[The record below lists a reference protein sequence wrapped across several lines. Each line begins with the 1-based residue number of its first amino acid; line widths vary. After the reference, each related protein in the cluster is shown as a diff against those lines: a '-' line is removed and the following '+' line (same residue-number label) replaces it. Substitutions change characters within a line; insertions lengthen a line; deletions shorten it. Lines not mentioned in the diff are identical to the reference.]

1 MSETYEIY
9 TPNGGILDVEKK
21 TNKILLYDG
30 GAKVGKYT
38 QEYSKALFEADRIL
52 RNSPYKDY
60 KPQYL
65 DPEFH
70 TGEKSTLLE
79 FKDWQSIYLKDPIKG
94 SIAPW
99 TKAEKAYYKSL
110 KTKRE
115 RYKYLVIRSGIR
127 SVVIDIL
134 YEAIGAVDEKGNV
147 DPKYEKLYRIVDD
160 NKHNLRSSLFH
171 NEWGMAA
178 GILGDYKYLANDMSQ
193 NGFNARFIQATILY
207 IQLSGGSSIL
217 DKPLSGGSSILDKP
231 HLLGAIYGYADIAVG
246 SGLVGVHKNPLREQ
260 EIKTLAK
267 TLKPDEFGMLPFID
281 EIMGVDW
288 VIDLNK
294 YDIASDQFGSM
305 YKALRSDIVEG
316 KIKDPRDID
325 STYES
330 RREFDRYRGGYKNG
344 MRQGYETDTPN
355 DWSEERAQLFNDT
368 LILHAKLAALT
379 PPQGYPNAPYYF
391 TPENL
396 EWYYKRHKLDRL
408 LDPRIPAIYRYNFPQ
423 ELRAKILAYAKE
435 HNIKE

>member
-9 TPNGGILDVEKK
+9 TPNGGILDVEKE

-52 RNSPYKDY
+52 RTSPYINY
-60 KPQYL
+60 QPRYL

-94 SIAPW
+94 AIAPW

-110 KTKRE
+110 KTKKE

-127 SVVIDIL
+127 SVVIDIP

-147 DPKYEKLYRIVDD
+147 DPKYEELYRIVDD
-160 NKHNLRSSLFH
+160 NKYNLRSSLFH

-207 IQLSGGSSIL
+207 IQ
-217 DKPLSGGSSILDKP
+217 LSGGSSILDKP

-288 VIDLNK
+288 VIDYNK
-294 YDIASDQFGSM
+294 YDIASDEFGDI
-305 YKALRSDIVEG
+305 YKALRSDVVEG

-330 RREFDRYRGGYKNG
+330 RREFDRYMDGYKNG

-391 TPENL
+391 TPEKL

-408 LDPRIPAIYRYNFPQ
+408 LDPRIPAIYRYNFPE

>member
-9 TPNGGILDVEKK
+9 TPNGLILDVEKK

-38 QEYSKALFEADRIL
+38 QEYSKALFEAHNIKQ
-52 RNSPYKDY
+52 NSPYKDY
-60 KPQYL
+60 QPRYL
-65 DPEFH
+65 DPNLY
-70 TGEKSTLLE
+70 TGQSSTLLE

-110 KTKRE
+110 KTKKE

-127 SVVIDIL
+127 SVVIDIP

-147 DPKYEKLYRIVDD
+147 DPKYEKLYRTVDD

-217 DKPLSGGSSILDKP
+217 DKPN
-231 HLLGAIYGYADIAVG
+231 LLGAIYGYADIAVG

-288 VIDLNK
+288 VIDYNK
-294 YDIASDQFGSM
+294 YRIARDEFGSM

-330 RREFDRYRGGYKNG
+330 RREFDRYRGGYYNG
-344 MRQGYETDTPN
+344 MVNGYGTDTPN

-391 TPENL
+391 TPE
-396 EWYYKRHKLDRL
+396 
-408 LDPRIPAIYRYNFPQ
+408 
-423 ELRAKILAYAKE
+423 
-435 HNIKE
+435 

>member
-9 TPNGGILDVEKK
+9 TSNGLILEVDKN
-21 TNKILLYDG
+21 TNQIIFDKREDG
-30 GAKVGKYT
+30 REVGKYT
-38 QEYSKALFEADRIL
+38 QEYSKALFEAHNIKQ
-52 RNSPYKDY
+52 NSPYKDY

-65 DPEFH
+65 DPNLY
-70 TGEKSTLLE
+70 TGQSSTLLE

-94 SIAPW
+94 AIAPW

-115 RYKYLVIRSGIR
+115 RYKYLAIRSGLR
-127 SVVIDIL
+127 SVVIDIP
-134 YEAIGAVDEKGNV
+134 YDAYANVDEKGYLINEEYAYIYDEV
-147 DPKYEKLYRIVDD
+147 NN
-160 NKHNLRSSLFH
+160 NKETLKSSLFRQ
-171 NEWGMAA
+171 EWGMAA
-178 GILGDYKYLANDMSQ
+178 GILGKPEYFVRSKNH
-193 NGFNARFIQATILY
+193 GFNARMIQCFILY
-207 IQLSGGSSIL
+207 IQLTGG
-217 DKPLSGGSSILDKP
+217 GYEE
-231 HLLGAIYGYADIAVG
+231 LGIKRGIYNYADNLLEIGIGMAG
-246 SGLVGVHKNPLREQ
+246 IHKNPLRA
-260 EIKTLAK
+260 KLVKDLAK
-267 TLKPDEFGMLPFID
+267 TIQPDEFGMLPFID

-288 VIDLNK
+288 VIDYNK
-294 YDIASDQFGSM
+294 YRIARDEFGSM

-330 RREFDRYRGGYKNG
+330 RREFDHHRGGYYNG
-344 MRQGYETDTPN
+344 MVNAYGYDIPN
-355 DWSEERAQLFNDT
+355 DRSEESAQLRIDSM
-368 LILHAKLAALT
+368 ILTAKLAALT

-396 EWYYKRHKLDRL
+396 EWYYKRHKLDKL
-408 LDPRIPAIYRYNFPQ
+408 LDPRIPAIYRYNFPR

>member
-1 MSETYEIY
+1 
-9 TPNGGILDVEKK
+9 
-21 TNKILLYDG
+21 
-30 GAKVGKYT
+30 
-38 QEYSKALFEADRIL
+38 
-52 RNSPYKDY
+52 
-60 KPQYL
+60 
-65 DPEFH
+65 
-70 TGEKSTLLE
+70 
-79 FKDWQSIYLKDPIKG
+79 
-94 SIAPW
+94 
-99 TKAEKAYYKSL
+99 
-110 KTKRE
+110 
-115 RYKYLVIRSGIR
+115 IRSGLR
-127 SVVIDIL
+127 SVVIDIP
-134 YEAIGAVDEKGNV
+134 YDAYANVDEKGNLINEEYAYIYDEV
-147 DPKYEKLYRIVDD
+147 NN
-160 NKHNLRSSLFH
+160 NKETLKSSLFRQ
-171 NEWGMAA
+171 EWGIAA
-178 GILGDYKYLANDMSQ
+178 GILGKPEYFVRSKNH
-193 NGFNARFIQATILY
+193 GFNARMIQCFILY
-207 IQLSGGSSIL
+207 IQLTGG
-217 DKPLSGGSSILDKP
+217 GYEE
-231 HLLGAIYGYADIAVG
+231 LGIKRGIYNYADNLLEIGIGMAG
-246 SGLVGVHKNPLREQ
+246 IHKNPLRA
-260 EIKTLAK
+260 KLVKDLAK
-267 TLKPDEFGMLPFID
+267 TIQPDEFGMLPFID

-288 VIDLNK
+288 VIDYNK
-294 YDIASDQFGSM
+294 YRIARDESGDI

>member
-9 TPNGGILDVEKK
+9 TPNGLILDVEKK

-38 QEYSKALFEADRIL
+38 QEYSKALFEAHNIKQ
-52 RNSPYKDY
+52 NSPYKDY
-60 KPQYL
+60 QPRYL
-65 DPEFH
+65 DPNLY
-70 TGEKSTLLE
+70 TGQSSTLLE

-110 KTKRE
+110 KTKKE

-127 SVVIDIL
+127 SVVIDIP

-217 DKPLSGGSSILDKP
+217 DKPN
-231 HLLGAIYGYADIAVG
+231 LLGAIYGYADIAVG

-288 VIDLNK
+288 VIDYNE
-294 YDIASDQFGSM
+294 YQISEDEFGDI

-330 RREFDRYRGGYKNG
+330 RREFDHHRGGYYNG
-344 MRQGYETDTPN
+344 MVNGYGTDTPN

-396 EWYYKRHKLDRL
+396 EWYYKRHKLDAK

-423 ELRAKILAYAKE
+423 ELRAKI
-435 HNIKE
+435 

>member
-1 MSETYEIY
+1 MRCR
-9 TPNGGILDVEKK
+9 KK

-65 DPEFH
+65 DPNFY
-70 TGEKSTLLE
+70 TGQSSTLLE
-79 FKDWQSIYLKDPIKG
+79 FKEWQSIYLKDPIKG
-94 SIAPW
+94 AIAPW

-127 SVVIDIL
+127 SVVIDIP

-207 IQLSGGSSIL
+207 IQ
-217 DKPLSGGSSILDKP
+217 LSGGSSILDKP

>member
-60 KPQYL
+60 QPRYL
-65 DPEFH
+65 DPNLY
-70 TGEKSTLLE
+70 TGQSSTLLE

-110 KTKRE
+110 KTKKE
-115 RYKYLVIRSGIR
+115 RYKYLVIRSGLR
-127 SVVIDIL
+127 STVIDIP

-178 GILGDYKYLANDMSQ
+178 GILGDYKYLANDMFQ

-217 DKPLSGGSSILDKP
+217 DKPN
-231 HLLGAIYGYADIAVG
+231 LLGAIYGYADIAVG

-288 VIDLNK
+288 VIDYNK
-294 YDIASDQFGSM
+294 YDIASDEFGDI

-316 KIKDPRDID
+316 KIKDPRDVD

-330 RREFDRYRGGYKNG
+330 RREFDRHRGGYKNG

-396 EWYYKRHKLDRL
+396 EWYYKRHKLDKL
-408 LDPRIPAIYRYNFPQ
+408 LDPRIPAIYRYNFPE

>member
-52 RNSPYKDY
+52 RTSPYINY
-60 KPQYL
+60 QPRYL

-70 TGEKSTLLE
+70 TGERSTLLE

-94 SIAPW
+94 AIAPW
-99 TKAEKAYYKSL
+99 TKAEKAYYNSL
-110 KTKRE
+110 KTKKE

-127 SVVIDIL
+127 SVVIDIP

-217 DKPLSGGSSILDKP
+217 DKPN
-231 HLLGAIYGYADIAVG
+231 LLGAIYGYADIAVG

-288 VIDLNK
+288 VIDFNK
-294 YDIASDQFGSM
+294 YDIASDESGKI

-316 KIKDPRDID
+316 KIKDPRDVD

-330 RREFDRYRGGYKNG
+330 RREFDRHRGRYKNG
-344 MRQGYETDTPN
+344 MREGYETDTPN
-355 DWSEERAQLFNDT
+355 DWSEEEAQLFNDT

-396 EWYYKRHKLDRL
+396 EWYYKKHKLDAK

-423 ELRAKILAYAKE
+423 ELRAKIQAYAKE

>member
-52 RNSPYKDY
+52 RTSPYINY
-60 KPQYL
+60 QPRYL

-127 SVVIDIL
+127 SVVIDIP

-171 NEWGMAA
+171 NEWGMAV

-207 IQLSGGSSIL
+207 IQ
-217 DKPLSGGSSILDKP
+217 LSGGSSILDKP

>member
-65 DPEFH
+65 DPNFY
-70 TGEKSTLLE
+70 TGQKSTLVE
-79 FKDWQSIYLKDPIKG
+79 FKEWQSIYLKDPIKG

-127 SVVIDIL
+127 SVVIDIP

-207 IQLSGGSSIL
+207 IQ
-217 DKPLSGGSSILDKP
+217 LSGGSSILDKP

>member
-127 SVVIDIL
+127 SVVIDIP

>member
-9 TPNGGILDVEKK
+9 TPNGGILDVEKE

-52 RNSPYKDY
+52 RTSPYINY
-60 KPQYL
+60 QPRYL

-94 SIAPW
+94 AIAPW

-110 KTKRE
+110 KTKKE

-127 SVVIDIL
+127 SVVIDIP

-147 DPKYEKLYRIVDD
+147 DPKYEELYRIVDD

-207 IQLSGGSSIL
+207 IQ
-217 DKPLSGGSSILDKP
+217 LSGGSSILDKP

-288 VIDLNK
+288 VIDYNK
-294 YDIASDQFGSM
+294 YDIASDEFGDI
-305 YKALRSDIVEG
+305 YKALRSDVVEG

-330 RREFDRYRGGYKNG
+330 RREFDRYMDGYKNG

-391 TPENL
+391 TPEKL

-408 LDPRIPAIYRYNFPQ
+408 LDPRIPAIYRYNFPE

>member
-9 TPNGGILDVEKK
+9 MPNGIILDVEKK
-21 TNKILLYDG
+21 TNKILLDDG

-38 QEYSKALFEADRIL
+38 QEYSKALFEAHNIKQ
-52 RNSPYKDY
+52 NSPYKDY
-60 KPQYL
+60 QPRYL
-65 DPEFH
+65 DPNLY
-70 TGEKSTLLE
+70 TGQSSTLLE

-110 KTKRE
+110 KTKKE

-127 SVVIDIL
+127 SVVIDIP

-178 GILGDYKYLANDMSQ
+178 GILGDYKYLANDMFQ

-217 DKPLSGGSSILDKP
+217 DKPN
-231 HLLGAIYGYADIAVG
+231 LLGAIYGYADIAVG

-288 VIDLNK
+288 IIDLNK
-294 YDIASDQFGSM
+294 YKLANDQFGSI
-305 YKALRSDIVEG
+305 YKALRSDVVEG
-316 KIKDPRDID
+316 KLKDPRDVD

-330 RREFDRYRGGYKNG
+330 RREFDRYMVGYRKG
-344 MRQGYETDTPN
+344 MAQGYGTDTPN

-391 TPENL
+391 TPEKL

>member
-1 MSETYEIY
+1 MNGNKDIYEIY
-9 TPNGGILDVEKK
+9 TSNGLILEVDKN
-21 TNKILLYDG
+21 TNQIIFDKREDG
-30 GAKVGKYT
+30 REVGKYT
-38 QEYSKALFEADRIL
+38 QEYSKALFEAHNIKQ
-52 RNSPYKDY
+52 NSPYKDY
-60 KPQYL
+60 QPRYL
-65 DPEFH
+65 DPNLY
-70 TGEKSTLLE
+70 TGQSSTLLE

-94 SIAPW
+94 AIAPW

-110 KTKRE
+110 KTKKE

-127 SVVIDIL
+127 SVVIDIP

-147 DPKYEKLYRIVDD
+147 DPKYEKLYRTVDD

-217 DKPLSGGSSILDKP
+217 DKPN
-231 HLLGAIYGYADIAVG
+231 LLGAIYGYADIAVG

-288 VIDLNK
+288 VIDYNR
-294 YDIASDQFGSM
+294 YRIARDEFGSM
-305 YKALRSDIVEG
+305 YRALRSDIVEG
-316 KIKDPRDID
+316 KIKDPRDVD

-330 RREFDRYRGGYKNG
+330 RREFDRYRGGYYNG
-344 MRQGYETDTPN
+344 M
-355 DWSEERAQLFNDT
+355 
-368 LILHAKLAALT
+368 
-379 PPQGYPNAPYYF
+379 
-391 TPENL
+391 
-396 EWYYKRHKLDRL
+396 
-408 LDPRIPAIYRYNFPQ
+408 
-423 ELRAKILAYAKE
+423 
-435 HNIKE
+435 

>member
-9 TPNGGILDVEKK
+9 TPNGGILDVEKE

-52 RNSPYKDY
+52 RTSPYINY
-60 KPQYL
+60 QPRYL

-70 TGEKSTLLE
+70 TGQKSTLLE
-79 FKDWQSIYLKDPIKG
+79 FKEWQSIYLKDPIKG
-94 SIAPW
+94 AIAPW
-99 TKAEKAYYKSL
+99 TKAEKAYYNSL
-110 KTKRE
+110 KTKKE

-127 SVVIDIL
+127 SVVIDIP

-147 DPKYEKLYRIVDD
+147 DPKYEELYRTVDD

-217 DKPLSGGSSILDKP
+217 DKPN
-231 HLLGAIYGYADIAVG
+231 LLGAIYGYADIAVG

-260 EIKTLAK
+260 QIKTLAK
-267 TLKPDEFGMLPFID
+267 TLKADEFGMLPFID

-305 YKALRSDIVEG
+305 YKALRSDVVEG

-330 RREFDRYRGGYKNG
+330 RREFDRHRGGYKNG
-344 MRQGYETDTPN
+344 MLQGYGTDTPN

-391 TPENL
+391 SPENL
-396 EWYYKRHKLDRL
+396 EWYYKRHKLDKL
-408 LDPRIPAIYRYNFPQ
+408 LDPRIPAIYRYNFPRD
-423 ELRAKILAYAKE
+423 LRAKILAYAKE
-435 HNIKE
+435 YNIKD

>member
-9 TPNGGILDVEKK
+9 TPNGLILDVEKK

-38 QEYSKALFEADRIL
+38 QEYSKALFEAHNIKQ
-52 RNSPYKDY
+52 NSPYKDY
-60 KPQYL
+60 QPRYL
-65 DPEFH
+65 DPNLY
-70 TGEKSTLLE
+70 TGQSSTLLE

-110 KTKRE
+110 KTKKE

-127 SVVIDIL
+127 SVVIDIP

-217 DKPLSGGSSILDKP
+217 DKPN
-231 HLLGAIYGYADIAVG
+231 LLGAIYGYADIAVG

-288 VIDLNK
+288 VIDYNK
-294 YDIASDQFGSM
+294 YRIARDEFGSM

-330 RREFDRYRGGYKNG
+330 RREFDHHRGGYYNG
-344 MRQGYETDTPN
+344 MVNGYGTDTPN

-396 EWYYKRHKLDRL
+396 EWYYKRHKLDKL

-423 ELRAKILAYAKE
+423 ELRA
-435 HNIKE
+435 

>member
-9 TPNGGILDVEKK
+9 TPEGFILNVDKQSGRILFPKSKK
-21 TNKILLYDG
+21 PT
-30 GAKVGKYT
+30 GKYT

-110 KTKRE
+110 KTKKE

-127 SVVIDIL
+127 SVVIDIP

-178 GILGDYKYLANDMSQ
+178 GILGDYKYLANDMFQ

-207 IQLSGGSSIL
+207 IQ
-217 DKPLSGGSSILDKP
+217 LSGGSSILDKP

-288 VIDLNK
+288 VIDLNV
-294 YDIASDQFGSM
+294 YQFNFDAWGKI

-330 RREFDRYRGGYKNG
+330 RREFDRYMDGYQNG
-344 MRQGYETDTPN
+344 MTINYHVDINNYR
-355 DWSEERAQLFNDT
+355 SEESAKLFMDS
-368 LILHAKLAALT
+368 LVLEAKLAALT

-391 TPENL
+391 SPERL
-396 EWYYKRHKLDRL
+396 EWDYKNHQLDKL
-408 LDPRIPAIYRYNFPQ
+408 LDPRIPAIYRYNFPR
-423 ELRAKILAYAKE
+423 ELRVKILKFAE
-435 HNIKE
+435 ENGIKE

>member
-9 TPNGGILDVEKK
+9 TPNGLIMDVEKD
-21 TNKILLYDG
+21 TNKILFKKNVKPTG
-30 GAKVGKYT
+30 NYT
-38 QEYSKALFEADRIL
+38 EEYSKAVFKSYHIMK
-52 RNSPYKDY
+52 NSPYKDY

-65 DPEFH
+65 DPNFY
-70 TGEKSTLLE
+70 TGQKSTLVE

-94 SIAPW
+94 AIAPW
-99 TKAEKAYYKSL
+99 TKAEKAYYHSL

-115 RYKYLVIRSGIR
+115 RYKYLAIRSGLR
-127 SVVIDIL
+127 SVVIDIP
-134 YEAIGAVDEKGNV
+134 YDAYANVDEKGNLINEEYAYIYDEV
-147 DPKYEKLYRIVDD
+147 NN
-160 NKHNLRSSLFH
+160 NKETLKSSLFRQ
-171 NEWGMAA
+171 EWGIAA
-178 GILGDYKYLANDMSQ
+178 GILGKPEYFVRSKNH
-193 NGFNARFIQATILY
+193 GFNARMIQCFILY
-207 IQLSGGSSIL
+207 IQLTGG
-217 DKPLSGGSSILDKP
+217 GYEE
-231 HLLGAIYGYADIAVG
+231 LGIKRGIYNYADNLLEIGIGMAG
-246 SGLVGVHKNPLREQ
+246 IHKNPLRA
-260 EIKTLAK
+260 KLVKDLAK
-267 TLKPDEFGMLPFID
+267 TIQPDEFGMLPFID

-288 VIDLNK
+288 VIDYNK
-294 YDIASDQFGSM
+294 YRIARDESGDI

>member
-52 RNSPYKDY
+52 RTSPYINY
-60 KPQYL
+60 QPQYL

-70 TGEKSTLLE
+70 TGERSTLLE

-94 SIAPW
+94 AIAPW
-99 TKAEKAYYKSL
+99 TKAEKAYYNSL
-110 KTKRE
+110 KTKKE

-127 SVVIDIL
+127 SVVIDIP

-147 DPKYEKLYRIVDD
+147 DPKYEKLYRTVDD

-217 DKPLSGGSSILDKP
+217 DKPN
-231 HLLGAIYGYADIAVG
+231 LLGAIYGYADIAVG

-288 VIDLNK
+288 VIDYNK
-294 YDIASDQFGSM
+294 YDIASDEFGDI
-305 YKALRSDIVEG
+305 YKALRSDVVEG

-330 RREFDRYRGGYKNG
+330 RREFDRYMDGYKNG

-391 TPENL
+391 TPEKL

-408 LDPRIPAIYRYNFPQ
+408 LDPRIPAIYRYNFPE

>member
-60 KPQYL
+60 KPRYL
-65 DPEFH
+65 DPNLY
-70 TGEKSTLLE
+70 TGERSTLLE

-110 KTKRE
+110 KTKKE

-127 SVVIDIL
+127 SVVIDIP

-147 DPKYEKLYRIVDD
+147 DPKYEKLYKIVDD

-178 GILGDYKYLANDMSQ
+178 GILGDYKYLANDMFQ

-217 DKPLSGGSSILDKP
+217 DKPN
-231 HLLGAIYGYADIAVG
+231 LLGAIYGYADIAVG

-288 VIDLNK
+288 VIDYNK
-294 YDIASDQFGSM
+294 YDIASDESGKI

-330 RREFDRYRGGYKNG
+330 RREFDRHRGGYKNG
-344 MRQGYETDTPN
+344 MREGYETDTPN
-355 DWSEERAQLFNDT
+355 DWSEEEAQLFNDT

-396 EWYYKRHKLDRL
+396 EWYYKKHKLDAK
-408 LDPRIPAIYRYNFPQ
+408 LDPRIPAIYRYNFPR
-423 ELRAKILAYAKE
+423 ELRVKILKFAE
-435 HNIKE
+435 ENGIKE

>member
-9 TPNGGILDVEKK
+9 TPNGGILDVEKE

-52 RNSPYKDY
+52 RTSPYINY
-60 KPQYL
+60 QPRYL

-94 SIAPW
+94 AIAPW

-110 KTKRE
+110 KTKKE

-127 SVVIDIL
+127 SVVIDIP

-147 DPKYEKLYRIVDD
+147 DPKYEELYRIVDD

-217 DKPLSGGSSILDKP
+217 DKPN
-231 HLLGAIYGYADIAVG
+231 LLGAIYGYADIAVG

-288 VIDLNK
+288 VIDYNK
-294 YDIASDQFGSM
+294 YDIASDEFGDI
-305 YKALRSDIVEG
+305 YKALRSDVVEG

-330 RREFDRYRGGYKNG
+330 RREFDRYMDGYKNG

-408 LDPRIPAIYRYNFPQ
+408 LDPRIPAIYRYNFPE

>member
-9 TPNGGILDVEKK
+9 TPNGLILDVEKK

-38 QEYSKALFEADRIL
+38 QEYSKALFEAHNIKQ
-52 RNSPYKDY
+52 NSPYKDY
-60 KPQYL
+60 QPRYL
-65 DPEFH
+65 DPNFY
-70 TGEKSTLLE
+70 TGQKSTLLE
-79 FKDWQSIYLKDPIKG
+79 FKEWQSIYLKDPIKG

-110 KTKRE
+110 KTKKE

-127 SVVIDIL
+127 SVVIDIP

-217 DKPLSGGSSILDKP
+217 DKPN
-231 HLLGAIYGYADIAVG
+231 LLGAIYGYADIAVG

-288 VIDLNK
+288 VIDYNK
-294 YDIASDQFGSM
+294 YRIARDEFGSM

-330 RREFDRYRGGYKNG
+330 RREFDRYRGGYYNG
-344 MRQGYETDTPN
+344 MVNGYGTDTPN

-396 EWYYKRHKLDRL
+396 EWYYKRHKLD
-408 LDPRIPAIYRYNFPQ
+408 
-423 ELRAKILAYAKE
+423 AKL
-435 HNIKE
+435 